1 MKNICYIVKKM
12 ANIHNMQSAS
22 APSSVKKNKSTK
34 RMVLE
39 N

>member
-22 APSSVKKNKSTK
+22 APSSVKKKQKYKKNGS
-34 RMVLE
+34 
-39 N
+39 